1 MEAIDPKHV
10 DEDDFELVN
19 ELEKLSGVPIP
30 KAISEII
37 TAPILHKRICAADK
51 MKEEVCDILGI

>member
-30 KAISEII
+30 KAVSEII

>member
-1 MEAIDPKHV
+1 MKMISNWI
-10 DEDDFELVN
+10 N

-30 KAISEII
+30 KAVSEII